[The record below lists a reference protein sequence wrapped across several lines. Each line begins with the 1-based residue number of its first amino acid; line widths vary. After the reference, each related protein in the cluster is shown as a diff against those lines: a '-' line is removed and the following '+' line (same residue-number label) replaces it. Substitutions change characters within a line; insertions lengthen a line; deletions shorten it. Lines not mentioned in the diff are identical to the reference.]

1 MTASRQPAPCGSPP
15 LHIPVLSCSQLP
27 GGTPDHTKWIGF
39 FSSKQDFIDV
49 VEAIFRENCSSSRAH
64 NQLPSPRFVFNHV
77 HQI

>member
-1 MTASRQPAPCGSPP
+1 MRRHQTSQGRSPYAALCRP
-15 LHIPVLSCSQLP
+15 P
-27 GGTPDHTKWIGF
+27 TPDHTKWIGF